1 MPIVGNCW
9 AQRVLK
15 LKSRFLLLWQWMPNI
30 LISFSDK
37 HFCPPFYLFMAPPI
51 LRHCEA
57 SMLIFSSARSSAS
70 SSVCVSVCP
79 CVNFMNSS
87 LKLNAVSQHS
97 LWSLSGVSEVTW
109 QYLNSL
115 TLSHTFLALSF
126 LIHIIKLRAYFIKPA
141 EHKILCLVSSCNCSA
156 LDWYQKGILS
166 LSILSKIVKMSYQSV
181 LVSIPHFRTLP
192 FEFSEVFITPITFKC
207 FTHLIDNTW
216 ETIQF
221 SIKIIVMAW
230 LSSLSLW
237 RSSSFW
243 FLTFVSYRSYLQHF
257 LYLSIKYIFKYRPVK
272 GQSKRLKL
280 CLH

>member
-15 LKSRFLLLWQWMPNI
+15 LKSRFLLLWQWIPNI

-51 LRHCEA
+51 LRHCA
-57 SMLIFSSARSSAS
+57 TSMLIF
-70 SSVCVSVCP
+70 
-79 CVNFMNSS
+79 
-87 LKLNAVSQHS
+87 
-97 LWSLSGVSEVTW
+97 
-109 QYLNSL
+109 
-115 TLSHTFLALSF
+115 
-126 LIHIIKLRAYFIKPA
+126 
-141 EHKILCLVSSCNCSA
+141 SSCNCSA
-156 LDWYQKGILS
+156 LDWYEKGILS

-192 FEFSEVFITPITFKC
+192 FECSKCLSEVFITPITFKC

-216 ETIQF
+216 EIIQF

-243 FLTFVSYRSYLQHF
+243 FLTFVSYCSYLQHF

-272 GQSKRLKL
+272 ETKTSLALLAWGQCL
-280 CLH
+280 CRNCVYYLLGHYQW

>member
-1 MPIVGNCW
+1 
-9 AQRVLK
+9 
-15 LKSRFLLLWQWMPNI
+15 
-30 LISFSDK
+30 
-37 HFCPPFYLFMAPPI
+37 
-51 LRHCEA
+51 
-57 SMLIFSSARSSAS
+57 MLIFSSARSSAS
-70 SSVCVSVCP
+70 SSVCVSVCL
-79 CVNFMNSS
+79 CVTFMNSS

-115 TLSHTFLALSF
+115 ALSHTFLALSF

-156 LDWYQKGILS
+156 LDWYEKGILS

-192 FEFSEVFITPITFKC
+192 FEFSKCLSEVFITPITFKC

-216 ETIQF
+216 EIIQF

-237 RSSSFW
+237 RSSSF
-243 FLTFVSYRSYLQHF
+243 
-257 LYLSIKYIFKYRPVK
+257 
-272 GQSKRLKL
+272 
-280 CLH
+280 